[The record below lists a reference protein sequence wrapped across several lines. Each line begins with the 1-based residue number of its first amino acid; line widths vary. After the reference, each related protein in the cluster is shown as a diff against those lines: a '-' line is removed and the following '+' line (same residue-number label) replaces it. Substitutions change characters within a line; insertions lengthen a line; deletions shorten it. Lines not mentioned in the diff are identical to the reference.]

1 NKSGHGLFPLLLQ
14 QYCQHLRLPPLGGG
28 ALLTVSA
35 TRAEVTAAAAPVDLP
50 LFPICK
56 TVIGA
61 GNPYFDINF
70 CLAALN
76 SDNESQYADDYQKL
90 AIIAVDLLTANATST
105 SAQIGNLLKKQD
117 NIEGP
122 MRWCLQ
128 ACQALYGSILQMQPR
143 CSDLVKE
150 FRYGEA
156 KSCLDQA
163 AREAE
168 QCEAE
173 FVRRHVAS
181 PLTVEDGCAFKLA
194 KLASALLQHAD
205 D

>member
-1 NKSGHGLFPLLLQ
+1 LLQ
-14 QYCQHLRLPPLGGG
+14 QQR
-28 ALLTVSA
+28 
-35 TRAEVTAAAAPVDLP
+35 P

-76 SDNESQYADDYQKL
+76 SDSESQYADDYQKL

-105 SAQIGNLLKKQD
+105 STQIGNQLKKED

-128 ACQALYGSILQMQPR
+128 ACQALYGSMLQMQPR
-143 CSDLVKE
+143 CSDLVKD

-156 KSCLDQA
+156 KSCLHQA

-173 FVRRHVAS
+173 FVRRRVAS

>member
-1 NKSGHGLFPLLLQ
+1 
-14 QYCQHLRLPPLGGG
+14 
-28 ALLTVSA
+28 
-35 TRAEVTAAAAPVDLP
+35 
-50 LFPICK
+50 
-56 TVIGA
+56 
-61 GNPYFDINF
+61 
-70 CLAALN
+70 
-76 SDNESQYADDYQKL
+76 
-90 AIIAVDLLTANATST
+90 
-105 SAQIGNLLKKQD
+105 
-117 NIEGP
+117 

-128 ACQALYGSILQMQPR
+128 ACQALYGSMLQMQPR
-143 CSDLVKE
+143 CSDLVKD

-173 FVRRHVAS
+173 FVRRRVAS